1 MQFRYIAIEQ
11 SSGQE
16 RRGEVDA
23 ASKDLA
29 IAALQRR
36 GLVVMNVS
44 EVGVQPAWMKKISFF
59 EEHVKYKDI
68 VILSRQISTLFLAQV
83 PALRVF
89 QLLAGE
95 TENVALRHR
104 LESIAEDLRAGST
117 LASAMSKYPD
127 VFTPFYTNMVRAGE
141 ESGNL
146 SKTFE
151 YLADYLDRTY
161 ELVTKT
167 KKALVYPA
175 FVIVVFASVMILML
189 VVVIPK
195 LSAIITET
203 GKELPIY
210 TRLVIGASNFL
221 INYGLFFAAV
231 LAVGVFFAI
240 RYGQSRE
247 GKEVYANLA
256 LQIPYVGDL
265 YRKLYLSRICDNIN
279 TMVTSGVPMVRAVE
293 ISAEVVDNEL
303 YRQAML
309 TAAQDVRTGVA
320 LSGALGRSPLIP
332 QVMVQMV
339 RVGEETG
346 EVGNI
351 LETLAKFY
359 KREVDNAVDTLV
371 GLIEPAM
378 IVMLGLGVGGL
389 LTSVLMPIYD
399 ITSSF

>member
-44 EVGVQPAWMKKISFF
+44 EVGVQPAWMKKLSFF
-59 EEHVKYKDI
+59 EERVKYKDI

-104 LESIAEDLRAGST
+104 LETIAEDLRAGST
-117 LASAMSKYPD
+117 LASAMAKFPD

-175 FVIVVFASVMILML
+175 FVIVVFASVMVLML
-189 VVVIPK
+189 VIVIPK
-195 LSAIITET
+195 LSAIIVET

-210 TRLVIGASNFL
+210 TRIVIGASNFL

-231 LAVGVFFAI
+231 LAVGIFFAI

-256 LQIPYVGDL
+256 LQVPYVGDL

-303 YRQAML
+303 YKQAML